1 MEGAGVSVIGVSSAA
16 ACLTSVSQFPDNRE
30 NNREFAKFPVISA
43 DGRRQFIQQFQS
55 PAGHSLLSAE
65 AENP

>member
-16 ACLTSVSQFPDNRE
+16 ACPISVSQFPGNRE

-43 DGRRQFIQQFQS
+43 LVGVNSSSNFNRLQEFPVVGR
-55 PAGHSLLSAE
+55 AA
-65 AENP
+65 NP